1 MNLIALTTSRWGP
14 SLIMRLCRVL
24 PCGVARRLARWI
36 TSTLA
41 RRVDL
46 PFIQALRANQ
56 AVVHG
61 LPSDR
66 RRVAAAEQWLMP
78 ITVWPG

>member
-1 MNLIALTTSRWGP
+1 MNLVALTDNSLGP
-14 SLIMRLCRVL
+14 SLIMRLCRLL
-24 PCGVARRLARWI
+24 PCCATRCLARWI
-36 TSTLA
+36 TATLA

-61 LPSDR
+61 LPNHR
-66 RRVAAAEQWLMP
+66 RRVAAAE
-78 ITVWPG
+78 